1 MCERKYIVYLA
12 GIGMGASPVYTREV
26 EEALLKCDCIIGAAR
41 MVESAKRMLKE
52 REKQGN
58 PPLPSKEIYVEYRPD
73 KIADLVKECKTCR
86 TFVVVLSG
94 DTGFYSG
101 AKALEEELKDGEVR
115 LLPGVS
121 CVSYLAAKVQTSWE
135 DAKILSLHGQT
146 PNYIYEIS
154 RHSKIFLL
162 LGGKETGEEI
172 CEKLRWYHLED
183 LEVTLGK
190 SLSYPEE
197 EILCKRAGDLR
208 PQDWAGLAA
217 ALIRNPHPRL
227 SASPHIRDDAF
238 VRGKAPMTKEE
249 VRAVILSKL
258 QLTKDAVLYDV
269 GAGTGSVSV
278 EAALTGKDIRVYA
291 VEKKKEAIWLLEE
304 NKRKFLADGMQ
315 IVEGTAP
322 EALEELPAPSHV
334 FIGGSS
340 GNLKEIIKTVQ
351 RKNPRVR
358 VVLAAISL
366 ETVKGAVEAMEEGLL
381 LDAEVVQIWVSR
393 SQELGKF
400 HLMKG
405 ENPIYVISSRGEACP

>member
-1 MCERKYIVYLA
+1 M
-12 GIGMGASPVYTREV
+12 
-26 EEALLKCDCIIGAAR
+26 
-41 MVESAKRMLKE
+41 
-52 REKQGN
+52 
-58 PPLPSKEIYVEYRPD
+58 
-73 KIADLVKECKTCR
+73 
-86 TFVVVLSG
+86 
-94 DTGFYSG
+94 
-101 AKALEEELKDGEVR
+101 
-115 LLPGVS
+115 
-121 CVSYLAAKVQTSWE
+121 
-135 DAKILSLHGQT
+135 
-146 PNYIYEIS
+146 
-154 RHSKIFLL
+154 
-162 LGGKETGEEI
+162 
-172 CEKLRWYHLED
+172 
-183 LEVTLGK
+183 
-190 SLSYPEE
+190 
-197 EILCKRAGDLR
+197 
-208 PQDWAGLAA
+208 
-217 ALIRNPHPRL
+217 
-227 SASPHIRDDAF
+227 
-238 VRGKAPMTKEE
+238 
-249 VRAVILSKL
+249 ILSKL

-278 EAALTGKDIRVYA
+278 EAALTGEDIRVYA

-405 ENPIYVISSRGEACP
+405 ENPIYVISSGGEACP